1 MDHRAHQNH
10 TDLSL
15 SLRKPHPTLAPTSP
29 SGSILNNFMMAK
41 SGGGLVRCLSKVFRD
56 AYKTLRK
63 ALVGTDED
71 EETWRYCVDD
81 TNVVLG
87 FASGA
92 MFVRQNFKS
101 ASKKLVRAG
110 LVG

>member
-1 MDHRAHQNH
+1 
-10 TDLSL
+10 
-15 SLRKPHPTLAPTSP
+15 
-29 SGSILNNFMMAK
+29 MMSK
-41 SGGGLVRCLSKVFRD
+41 SGGGLVRCLSKAFRD
-56 AYKTLRK
+56 AYKMLRK

-81 TNVVLG
+81 TNAVLG

-101 ASKKLVRAG
+101 DSKKLVSAECRIEPLITSAIFIY
-110 LVG
+110 